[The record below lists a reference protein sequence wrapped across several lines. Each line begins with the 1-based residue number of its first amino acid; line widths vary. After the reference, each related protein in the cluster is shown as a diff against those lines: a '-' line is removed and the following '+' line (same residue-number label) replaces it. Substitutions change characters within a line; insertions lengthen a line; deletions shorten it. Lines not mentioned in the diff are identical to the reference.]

1 MIVLAVA
8 IRNARLQQIAQALD
22 SAPSGG
28 QLHLITEPRS
38 DAGAVLTTQTVLAS
52 LRLANPCTQN
62 LVGGILTLNPM
73 PSAMA
78 QRSGIA
84 AWARFTNGD
93 GTWVMDVDVGLL
105 SDMNST
111 AEVKLDRVQLYA
123 GGLVSVTLAEF
134 VE

>member
-1 MIVLAVA
+1 MIALAVG

-28 QLHLITEPRS
+28 QLHLITEPRAE
-38 DAGAVLTTQTVLAS
+38 AGALLSTQTVLAS
-52 LRLANPCTQN
+52 LRLSNPCTAN
-62 LVGGILTLNPM
+62 LQGGNLSLTPM
-73 PSAMA
+73 PAAMA

-93 GTWVMDVDVGLL
+93 GTWVMDVDVGLI
-105 SDMNST
+105 SDMQST
-111 AEVKLDRVQLYA
+111 AEVKLDHVQLYA
-123 GGLVSVTLAEF
+123 GGLVTVTLAEF

>member
-1 MIVLAVA
+1 MIALAVA

-28 QLHLITEPRS
+28 QLHLITEPRA
-38 DAGAVLTTQTVLAS
+38 DAGAPLTTQTVLAS

-62 LVGGILTLNPM
+62 LIGGTLTLNPM
-73 PSAMA
+73 PAAMV

-84 AWARFTNGD
+84 VWARFTNGD
-93 GTWVMDVDVGLL
+93 GAWVMDVDVGLL
-105 SDMNST
+105 ADTNST
-111 AEVKLDRVQLYA
+111 AEGKLDRVQLYA